1 MFDDEMF
8 NVFDEDGAR
17 ADDSVRKPK
26 KDRTKKRNA
35 NGAERQQ
42 DEPPA
47 QPVPVVESATDTVME
62 DDVDSDEVPNGA
74 AMQSQPSA
82 KRQRREG
89 SAAPIVTD
97 SFETEQTREVAASAG
112 LQSQSTEGEFILV
125 QHQVRH
131 QVSLPPDYKYI
142 PISDHVPADPP
153 AMKYKFELDPFQ
165 RTSVN
170 AIERGESVLV
180 SAHTSAG
187 KTVVAEYAIAQSL
200 RDGQRVI
207 YTSPIKALSNQKY
220 REFLGEF
227 GDVGLMTG
235 DVTINPSATC
245 LVMTTEVRVTFDSW
259 IVSATWLIFL
269 DSTIYVIQRLRD
281 YEGGPVGHF

>member
-1 MFDDEMF
+1 MFGDDLF
-8 NVFDEDGAR
+8 DVFDEDGAR
-17 ADDSVRKPK
+17 SPKAQDSTTRRPR
-26 KDRTKKRNA
+26 KDRTKKRHA
-35 NGAERQQ
+35 NE
-42 DEPPA
+42 DVPPA
-47 QPVPVVESATDTVME
+47 PSDEGADTVME
-62 DDVDSDEVPNGA
+62 DEPEPEPEVPETA
-74 AMQSQPSA
+74 DPLPQAQPSA

-112 LQSQSTEGEFILV
+112 LTSQATEGEFILV

-131 QVSLPPDYKYI
+131 QVSLPPDYNYT
-142 PISDHVPADPP
+142 PISEHKPADPP
-153 AMKYKFELDPFQ
+153 ARTYKFELDPFQ

-200 RDGQRVI
+200 KHNQRVI

-235 DVTINPSATC
+235 DVTINPTATC
-245 LVMTTEVRVTFDSW
+245 LVMTTEVGQPDLQLYLDF
-259 IVSATWLIFL
+259 ALIEI
-269 DSTIYVIQRLRD
+269 DSTIYVI
-281 YEGGPVGHF
+281 